1 MEILSFK
8 NYSILISLIFFI
20 TLLFIGISISNDY
33 GVHWDEYNNQKFGNK
48 WYEYSLDSIQNYKP
62 LKIKTSNHDI
72 IHGPFIAISLKAL
85 ENLFN
90 VKDSRE
96 VVLMRHYSTFFIFF
110 VGVIFFYFLNK
121 KVFTRW
127 QYALLGSLLLVLHPR
142 IFAHSFY
149 NTVDI
154 PFMVLYILS
163 TFSLINFIE
172 KKTYSSAILHS
183 ISCAI
188 LIDIRIAG
196 LIVPICTFIFFSI
209 EYIIQRFNKRLLY
222 LISIYGFALI
232 VCVILFWPYLWNDPY
247 NNFLRAVNVSKFNNL
262 PPSPW
267 NYNLISISV
276 TTPILYLVL
285 FLIGVIGIILKIFKN
300 PYIFY
305 KNNKGITISFF
316 LLIVPLILPI
326 VFKTHLFDQ
335 WRHHYFI
342 YPLIIII
349 SLFGI
354 REILEIVDL
363 RFDTY
368 KRRILRSIVFII
380 LITSIINTYY
390 FMYKNHPY
398 QNTYS
403 NFLAGKDK
411 DLAKVN
417 GALDYWGLSY
427 RQLLEYI
434 LNNDNK
440 HIIKIAYNNKP
451 AFNNLN
457 ILTLEDR
464 IRIKYVDIKG
474 AQYYI
479 TNYRTSPGSLY
490 SLKDIPV
497 EFIEIY
503 SIKVDEV
510 KIAGVYKKFEN
521 Q

>member
-33 GVHWDEYNNQKFGNK
+33 GVHWDEYNNKKFGNK
-48 WYEYSLDSIQNYKP
+48 WYKYSLDSIQNYKP

-72 IHGPFIAISLKAL
+72 IHGPFIEISLKAL

-96 VVLMRHYSTFFIFF
+96 VILMRHYSTFFIFF

-154 PFMVLYILS
+154 PFMVIYILS

-196 LIVPICTFIFFSI
+196 LIVPICTFIFFSF
-209 EYIIQRFNKRLLY
+209 EYIIQRYEKRLLY
-222 LISIYGFALI
+222 LISIYGIALI
-232 VCVILFWPYLWNDPY
+232 VFGILFWPYLWNDPY
-247 NNFLRAVNVSKFNNL
+247 NNFLISFNESKLTYFINL
-262 PPSPW
+262 PTATW

-285 FLIGVIGIILKIFKN
+285 FLLGVIGIILKIFKN
-300 PYIFY
+300 PYKFY
-305 KNNKGITISFF
+305 KDNSAIVIVCF
-316 LLIVPLILPI
+316 LLVIPLIAPVIL
-326 VFKTHLFDQ
+326 KTVLFDE
-335 WRHHYFI
+335 WRHHYFV
-342 YPLIIII
+342 YPHIIII

-354 REILEIVDL
+354 KEVINL
-363 RFDTY
+363 RFDTHIRQIIRY
-368 KRRILRSIVFII
+368 IVLII
-380 LITSIINTYY
+380 LVTSILNISYL
-390 FMYKNHPY
+390 MYRDHPY

-403 NFLAGKDK
+403 NFIAGTDK
-411 DLAKVN
+411 NRARVK

-434 LNNDNK
+434 LNNDNRE
-440 HIIKIAYNNKP
+440 IIKIAYKNQP
-451 AFNNLN
+451 AKNNLY
-457 ILTLEDR
+457 ILKKKDR
-464 IRIKYVDIKG
+464 NRIKFVHKED
-474 AQYYI
+474 AEYYI
-479 TNYRTSPGSLY
+479 TNHRKHSSG
-490 SLKDIPV
+490 DIPDNF
-497 EFIEIY
+497 EEYY
-503 SIKVDEV
+503 SIKVYGI
-510 KIAGVYKKFEN
+510 KIATAYRKN
-521 Q
+521 ST